1 MTREFTI
8 RKFIFSVIFWLM
20 LINFIAKQCQS
31 RNGFLVGGNGPENV
45 LVYKGTPVC
54 TLKIYSIVKV
64 KN

>member
-1 MTREFTI
+1 
-8 RKFIFSVIFWLM
+8 M